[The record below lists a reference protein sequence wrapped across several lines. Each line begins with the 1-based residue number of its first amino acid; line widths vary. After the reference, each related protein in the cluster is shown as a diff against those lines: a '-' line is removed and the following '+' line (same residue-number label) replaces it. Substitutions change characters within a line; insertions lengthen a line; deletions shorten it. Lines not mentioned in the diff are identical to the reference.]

1 MKRSYTLPYSQST
14 TQESQFSQEMPV
26 KRTRYYSRSKS
37 SKSYKRAARSS
48 YKAKLYR
55 SPYSQVYPIERRCQ
69 FLLDNNPLNGFKD
82 PLTAAFSPFLG
93 LSFSLDGVQPWLG
106 GATIAE
112 VALPNSSELQAVFD
126 KYRLAKVLVEVFYS
140 HNSSPT
146 GDPRLPVL
154 TQALDFDS
162 VDGTSLLNEY
172 AGARLIQFG
181 NNVNSQ
187 RFNLYNPTATTVMG
201 SDAPLI
207 AVVSGQ
213 KVSPWLDSAA
223 SGVNHYGMRFQLSN
237 FGGTQ
242 NAVVGTFMFNV
253 KMSFEFKNPR

>member
-1 MKRSYTLPYSQST
+1 MSLKRQIDSDIIVETLSMPYKRSKYATA
-14 TQESQFSQEMPV
+14 
-26 KRTRYYSRSKS
+26 RTSKS
-37 SKSYKRAARSS
+37 SRRRMYKP
-48 YKAKLYR
+48 KLYR
-55 SPYSQVYPIERRCQ
+55 SPYSIIYPIERRAQ
-69 FLLDNNPLNGFKD
+69 FLLDNNPLNGFDD
-82 PLTAAFSPFLG
+82 PNSTAISQFLG

-106 GATIAE
+106 GTNITE
-112 VALPNSSELQAVFD
+112 IPLSNSSELQSVFD
-126 KYRLAKVLVEVFYS
+126 KYRLTKVLVEVFYS

-172 AGARLIQFG
+172 AGARLVQFG

-187 RFNLYNPTATTVMG
+187 RFYLTNPTATYAMG

-207 AVVSGQ
+207 AVVGGQ
-213 KVSPWLDSAA
+213 KVSPWLDTAA
-223 SGVNHYGMRFQLSN
+223 PGINHYGMRFQVSN

-242 NAVVGTFMFNV
+242 NATVGTFLFNIRL
-253 KMSFEFKNPR
+253 SFEFKNPR